1 MRRLHRNHRQHSDL
15 THLTHK
21 ELRYNNCRKEKFAGS
36 TPASHQRVADSG
48 KDKDTSF
55 LVQRLVVD
63 PAGERLSRRSI
74 RLITVVNHEDN
85 SGST

>member
-1 MRRLHRNHRQHSDL
+1 MRRLHLNHRQHSDL
-15 THLTHK
+15 TRHIHK
-21 ELRYNNCRKEKFAGS
+21 RNDYIIIVGKKFAGS

>member
-1 MRRLHRNHRQHSDL
+1 MNGKINGLVMRDQVQHGLKIEVMELLKYLSL
-15 THLTHK
+15 AHK
-21 ELRYNNCRKEKFAGS
+21 ELRYNINRKEKFAGS

-63 PAGERLSRRSI
+63 PAGERR
-74 RLITVVNHEDN
+74 V
-85 SGST
+85 